1 MTEELEFKLGEVM
14 PWGFNGEC
22 CIDMIFHDN
31 PADFLIGEYGT
42 PFATDVMGAIFE
54 SLGSEMESFRFASAR
69 VVDNVTIR
77 LTFYHPNFK
86 GWKSIRD
93 KAISLLSNHKM
104 FKYGSFQRKTKNE
117 LTPLKIRLA
126 PSVIDAD
133 VFVLLHFASN
143 TTGDIDSIEGWC
155 NEMMPHE
162 TDDWKDYKFCCVFVE
177 GENVVIKLQYT
188 EKNMYADLSELQD
201 KIRGVFSKDN

>member
-22 CIDMIFHDN
+22 CIDMIFHDT
-31 PADFLIGEYGT
+31 PADFLIVDASRVLE
-42 PFATDVMGAIFE
+42 AILE
-54 SLGSEMESFRFASAR
+54 SLGSEMESFRFDSAR

-86 GWKSIRD
+86 DWKSIRN
-93 KAISLLSNHKM
+93 KAISLLSKHKM
-104 FKYGSFQRKTKNE
+104 FKYSSFQRKKKNE
-117 LTPLKIRLA
+117 LAPLKIRFA

-133 VFVLLHFASN
+133 VFVLLHFASD
-143 TTGDIDSIEGWC
+143 TTGDIGSIEDWC
-155 NEMMPHE
+155 NEVMPHD
-162 TDDWKDYKFCCVFVE
+162 TDEWKDYKFCCVFGE